1 MPMHVH
7 SERRLG
13 NLDVPVPQCFSWFS
27 LSHRRNLEM
36 GGGPRDRLSHRG
48 AAQDLEELVAR
59 EELTN
64 VMVNAGVVARPQLL
78 WLFRPYGF
86 QRGMRQPRF
95 AFFIRIR
102 ELPSTDG
109 FGPDL

>member
-1 MPMHVH
+1 
-7 SERRLG
+7 
-13 NLDVPVPQCFSWFS
+13 
-27 LSHRRNLEM
+27 M

-48 AAQDLEELVAR
+48 AVQDLEGLVVR

-95 AFFIRIR
+95 ALLIRIR
-102 ELPSTDG
+102 ELPCTDG